1 MGLIILLLPP
11 GSACLGHLASD
22 GLLAFGLIALPAF
35 RRGWVAFVVL
45 GMVLLPHTAKA
56 WTWDDLWLRADQQG
70 IRQLNAG
77 QPKEAATLFS
87 DPQWKGIANYHA
99 GDFQR
104 AVEAF
109 AQQQTPDGYF
119 NRGNALARSGNLEE
133 ALVAY
138 ETVLNTD
145 PTHEDAAF
153 NAALIRDLMKQQQRQ
168 SQRGQQGQNGKDAE
182 RQEPSVANNGTTG
195 AEASSLEKPSA
206 MEHQSSEEGL
216 SSQKREDHQKQ
227 DGQDKLNQA
236 AAEELSDP
244 SSADALQRSATLSQ
258 HEPKESGDFEEQ
270 SKHSSHER
278 QPQTTD
284 TPKKPNPSQEEYK
297 NQQALAQWL
306 RRIPDDPGGLLRR
319 KFLLEHQ
326 RRKGNRP
333 HVEQPW

>member
-22 GLLAFGLIALPAF
+22 GLLAFGLIALPQKIGVPWLKVSPRKKLQHLSF
-35 RRGWVAFVVL
+35 RYSLQRAPDALRPSRFVPADHAETDVDC
-45 GMVLLPHTAKA
+45 GFNSSARINA
-56 WTWDDLWLRADQQG
+56 ALRR
-70 IRQLNAG
+70 RQHSCVG
-77 QPKEAATLFS
+77 S

-206 MEHQSSEEGL
+206 MAKG
-216 SSQKREDHQKQ
+216 
-227 DGQDKLNQA
+227 
-236 AAEELSDP
+236 
-244 SSADALQRSATLSQ
+244 
-258 HEPKESGDFEEQ
+258 
-270 SKHSSHER
+270 
-278 QPQTTD
+278 
-284 TPKKPNPSQEEYK
+284 
-297 NQQALAQWL
+297 
-306 RRIPDDPGGLLRR
+306 
-319 KFLLEHQ
+319 
-326 RRKGNRP
+326 RKGYQAKSEKTIRSKMAKTS
-333 HVEQPW
+333 